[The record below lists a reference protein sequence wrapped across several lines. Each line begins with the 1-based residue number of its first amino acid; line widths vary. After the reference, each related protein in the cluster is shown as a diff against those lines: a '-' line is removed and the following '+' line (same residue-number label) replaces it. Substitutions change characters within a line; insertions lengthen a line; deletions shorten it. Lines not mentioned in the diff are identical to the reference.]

1 MAAAAPVPS
10 RPSRR
15 SLGGGRSARPRPGRL
30 RGIAALVEG
39 LADGARGTSP
49 REYPDHCQG
58 NGQGAEQMPTG
69 QGRKAAAPARG
80 PTGPQGTPPQGERA
94 TGTAGHWAGVLR
106 AATGHAGRDHRPGN
120 GGGHR

>member
-1 MAAAAPVPS
+1 M
-10 RPSRR
+10 
-15 SLGGGRSARPRPGRL
+15 
-30 RGIAALVEG
+30 EG

-49 REYPDHCQG
+49 RECPDHRQG
-58 NGQGAEQMPTG
+58 NGQGAEQKPTG

-106 AATGHAGRDHRPGN
+106 AATGHAGHDHRPGN